1 MIMLPNADGANR
13 MNALTEPLSIDL
25 STIHLTDDQFYQ
37 LCITNSDLRLERTK
51 EGVLIV
57 MPPVGG
63 ESGNRELELG
73 VDLAI
78 WNRRTRLGKV
88 FSSSTIFKL
97 PGGGDRSPD
106 AAWIELSR
114 WEALTPE
121 QRAKFPPIAPDF
133 VLELR
138 SRTDSLPLLQAKMR
152 EYINC
157 GVRLGWLIDPK
168 NQQVEIYRAGGDAE
182 TRTLPTVL
190 SGEDVLPDFELAID
204 PFTD

>member
-1 MIMLPNADGANR
+1 
-13 MNALTEPLSIDL
+13 MNALTEPLAIDL
-25 STIHLTDDQFYQ
+25 SPLHLTDEQFYQ
-37 LCITNSDLRLERTK
+37 LCIGNPDLPLERTK

-63 ESGNRELELG
+63 DSGSRELELG
-73 VDLAI
+73 TDLAI

-97 PGGGDRSPD
+97 PCGGDRSPD

-114 WEALTPE
+114 WEALTSE

-138 SRTDSLPLLQAKMR
+138 SRTDNLTLLRSKMQ

-168 NQQVEIYRAGGDAE
+168 NQQVEIYRSGAEVE

-190 SGEDVLPDFELAID
+190 FGEDVLPDFELAID

>member
-1 MIMLPNADGANR
+1 

-37 LCITNSDLRLERTK
+37 LCIANSDLRLELTSQ
-51 EGVLIV
+51 GVLIV
-57 MPPVGG
+57 MPPAGG
-63 ESGNRELELG
+63 DSGNREMELG
-73 VDLAI
+73 TDLAI
-78 WNRRTRLGKV
+78 WNRRTKLGKV

-114 WEALTPE
+114 WEALTSE

-138 SRTDSLPLLQAKMR
+138 SRTDNLTTLQAKMQ
-152 EYINC
+152 EYLSY
-157 GVRLGWLIDPK
+157 GVRLGWLINPQS
-168 NQQVEIYRAGGDAE
+168 QQVEIYRLGKKPE
-182 TRTLPTVL
+182 TLSLPAVL
-190 SGEDVLPDFELAID
+190 SGEEVLPDFELAIEQFSD
-204 PFTD
+204 

>member
-1 MIMLPNADGANR
+1 
-13 MNALTEPLSIDL
+13 MNALTEPLAIDL
-25 STIHLTDDQFYQ
+25 STLHLTDDQFYQ
-37 LCITNSDLRLERTK
+37 LCITNPDLPLERTK

-63 ESGNRELELG
+63 DSGNREMELG
-73 VDLAI
+73 GDLLI

-106 AAWIELSR
+106 AAWIEISR

-138 SRTDSLPLLQAKMR
+138 SRTDSLTLLQAKMQ

-157 GVRLGWLIDPK
+157 GVRMGWLLDPK
-168 NQQVEIYRAGGDAE
+168 RQVVEIYHAGAEVE

-190 SGEDVLPDFELAID
+190 SGEDVLPDFELAIE

>member
-1 MIMLPNADGANR
+1 

-133 VLELR
+133 ILELR
-138 SRTDSLPLLQAKMR
+138 SRTDSLQLLQAKMR

-168 NQQVEIYRAGGDAE
+168 SQRVEIYRAGGDVE

-204 PFTD
+204 PFTN